1 MPLNISRQPDSSA
14 SNTCRG
20 IKLIRTYISFITRC
34 LVLFLSTL
42 VPTHAS
48 DVKIDGAELCEGS
61 LDRVY
66 FSGNEVTRESV
77 MRQELSFRE
86 GEACDA
92 QRILASRQ
100 NLMDLGI
107 FSSVTIS
114 LTRYSDRLVLQ
125 YTVREKHFIL
135 PIPRIS
141 RTSDGEL
148 RFGGQL
154 RMDNFAGL
162 NHQLKITS
170 ERHVEDDGAGRAG
183 FEHSF
188 EYNVPRFQN
197 SPYGLSVEL
206 RRMDKEFELKQ
217 GGVVYGESSR
227 IGDEISLNLR
237 KRRNRGAGSRGWFSS
252 YGVSYEHRGHE
263 LHSGEL
269 GPFEEGY
276 NLQFSAGLLRNEV
289 NLEKYRRIGYVYG
302 GRASVG
308 VDTLGADYEYQRFDG
323 FYRGYRPIEA
333 DLLTNVN
340 YNFEFGYTNGRP
352 FGERAY
358 AIGGG
363 ESVRGLA
370 TKTVDGDVKLLLNIE
385 YLQAFPRY
393 PALRWVGFWDI
404 GNVFP
409 RWDFKPVYTKTGV
422 GLGLR
427 WKVVSF
433 VRVDLRMDYG
443 FSLTEQKGYTYIG
456 TQLNF

>member
-1 MPLNISRQPDSSA
+1 MQA
-14 SNTCRG
+14 AG
-20 IKLIRTYISFITRC
+20 
-34 LVLFLSTL
+34 
-42 VPTHAS
+42 PTA
-48 DVKIDGAELCEGS
+48 IDGEELCEGTI
-61 LDRVY
+61 DRVY

-77 MRQELSFRE
+77 LRQEMTFAE
-86 GEACDA
+86 GDACDPKA
-92 QRILASRQ
+92 IHASRQ
-100 NLMDLGI
+100 NFMDLGL
-107 FSSVTIS
+107 FSSVKVS

-125 YTVREKHFIL
+125 YKLREKHFIL

-188 EYNVPRFQN
+188 QYTVPRFQN
-197 SPYGLSVEL
+197 SRYGLSVQVS
-206 RRMDKEFELKQ
+206 RMDKEFELKQ

-227 IGDEISLNLR
+227 IGDSISLDIR
-237 KRRNRGAGSRGWFSS
+237 KRRNRGAGSRGWQNS
-252 YGVSYEHRGHE
+252 YGVSYEHRGHDLIE
-263 LHSGEL
+263 GEL

-276 NLQFSAGLLRNEV
+276 NLQFSAGLWRNGV
-289 NLEKYRRIGYVYG
+289 HLQKYRRTGYVYG
-302 GRASVG
+302 GRVSVG
-308 VDTLGADYEYQRFDG
+308 VDSLGGDYEYQRFDG
-323 FYRGYRPIEA
+323 YYRGYRPIEA

-340 YNFEFGYTNGRP
+340 YNFELGYTNGRP

-358 AIGGG
+358 SIGGG
-363 ESVRGLA
+363 ESVRGLDS
-370 TKTVDGDVKLLLNIE
+370 KSVDGDVKLLLNIE
-385 YLQAFPRY
+385 FLQAFPRY

-404 GNVFP
+404 ANVFP
-409 RWDFKPVYTKTGV
+409 RWDFKPVYTKTGL

-433 VRVDLRMDYG
+433 VRVDLRFDYG